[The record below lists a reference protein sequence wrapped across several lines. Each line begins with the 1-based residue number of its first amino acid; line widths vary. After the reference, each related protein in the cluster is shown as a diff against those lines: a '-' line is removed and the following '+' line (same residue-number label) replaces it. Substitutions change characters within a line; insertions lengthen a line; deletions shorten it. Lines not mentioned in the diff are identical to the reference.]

1 MKKVL
6 LAVLIAIPVIGCV
19 VLAYQWNVIWGYQSC
34 RSGDYAAAV
43 EHYKKLIDEK
53 RANEKIK
60 NRYDALTVYLSADGY
75 YNADDME
82 SLSKSVTF
90 LKNTDSEYPTEA
102 EIKEVENK
110 YVKRN
115 DEILSYNKSI
125 EEISAL
131 FSDTNKINTIAA
143 KCDSLLK
150 KNITYKQS
158 NKLTEMKSVAAAY
171 IDIKNSYDKSDY
183 SGVIEKITKM
193 PDIYKDYPIKDS
205 MDNMKKEAQKV
216 LEERKVIDAKLT
228 AVRNS
233 FNSGNYD
240 GALSSANVLLTMN
253 LTDKEKEE
261 VQTIK
266 TTSEQKIAEEKAA
279 AEQAAKEARQKMLD
293 SAIKISATSLFNEF
307 TENKV
312 SGDAKYKNKV
322 LLVTGTV
329 YKIDKAWLVGTP
341 YIELQAGYVADGVVA
356 YFSSDTASQLVDIA
370 QGQTVRVLG
379 KCGGRSFGRVVL
391 NDCSIVK

>member
-6 LAVLIAIPVIGCV
+6 LAVLIAISVIGCI
-19 VLAYQWNVIWGYQSC
+19 VLASHLNVIIGYKHC
-34 RSGDYAAAV
+34 KSGNYAAAV
-43 EHYKKLIDEK
+43 KYYQNLIDK
-53 RANEKIK
+53 NRANEKIK
-60 NRYDALTVYLSADGY
+60 VRYDALTAYLSVDDY

-82 SLSKSVTF
+82 SLSKSIVF
-90 LKNTDSEYPTEA
+90 LKNTDSEYPTES
-102 EIKEVENK
+102 EIKEVEKK
-110 YVKRN
+110 YTKRN
-115 DEILSYNKSI
+115 NEIISYNKSI

-131 FSDTNKINTIAA
+131 FSDTNKIDTIAA

-158 NKLTEMKSVAAAY
+158 NKLTEMKSVATAY
-171 IDIKNSYDKSDY
+171 IDIKNCYDKSDY

-205 MDNMKKEAQKV
+205 MDSMKKEAQKV

-240 GALSSANVLLTMN
+240 SALSSANELLEMN

-279 AEQAAKEARQKMLD
+279 AEKAAKEARQKMLD
-293 SAIKISATSLFNEF
+293 NAIKISATSLYNEY

-312 SGDAKYKNKV
+312 SGDTKYKNKV

-356 YFSSDTASQLVDIA
+356 YFSSDTASQLVNIS

-379 KCGGRSFGRVVL
+379 KCGGRSFGMVTL
-391 NDCSIVK
+391 NECSIVN